1 MRFKDLVEII
11 EEEIYLELLDR
22 MISSNNAKDVVHI
35 TEMLDEIAA
44 FKQSDAG
51 YGKKWR
57 ETSPGP
63 GGVNPSKKGDLTAF
77 RSAGTVGG
85 DGKTKRKLTE
95 PQIAKRKELGKS
107 LLNAMRGGVKD
118 KNNPKGYEKKRLA
131 LQDFIKKWAKNS
143 VDGRPT
149 RDELFSF
156 LWAFAT
162 VLAYEGFNK
171 WQDYFDLNFAQQQ
184 TVFTGKPFKRKSTK
198 KSSDT
203 KSTGKTS
210 TDDKPTASPEKD
222 KSKDTRPEP
231 KPVINPW

>member
-22 MISSNNAKDVVHI
+22 MISSNNAKGVVHI
-35 TEMLDEIAA
+35 TEMLDIKEGMG
-44 FKQSDAG
+44 FG
-51 YGKKWR
+51 RKWR
-57 ETSPGP
+57 KRP
-63 GGVNPSKKGDLTAF
+63 KKDDDLIAF

-85 DGKTKRKLTE
+85 ESERKRKLTD
-95 PQIAKRKELGKS
+95 PQIAKRKEIGKR

-131 LQDFIKKWAKNS
+131 LQEFIKKWAKNS
-143 VDGRPT
+143 VGGRPT
-149 RDELFSF
+149 RDELLSF

-162 VLAYEGFNK
+162 VLAYEGFND
-171 WQDYFDLNFAQQQ
+171 WQDYFDLNFADQQK
-184 TVFTGKPFKRKSTK
+184 VFTGKTFRRKSTK